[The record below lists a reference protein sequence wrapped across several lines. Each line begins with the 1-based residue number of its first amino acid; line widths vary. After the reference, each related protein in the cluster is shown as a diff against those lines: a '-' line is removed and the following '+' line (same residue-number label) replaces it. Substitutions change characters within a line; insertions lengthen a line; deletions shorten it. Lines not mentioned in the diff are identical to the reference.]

1 MSFSMRVAYL
11 YAAFVDFAKI
21 AETNFSKV
29 SVKWFSVMDGI
40 VGTFALIYTVVFG
53 ATVDNNILLGLGL
66 FIIGTAT
73 SIAAWALLL
82 LVRLS
87 NTTTDH
93 EASVKDFERRLT
105 RLENIHDSDVQRLQ
119 ETKKIN

>member
-1 MSFSMRVAYL
+1 MMYLSYL
-11 YAAFVDFAKI
+11 YANLVEFAKI
-21 AETNFSKV
+21 AETNASKF
-29 SVKWFSVMDGI
+29 SVKLFSIMDGV
-40 VGTFALIYTVVFG
+40 VGTFALAYTVIFG
-53 ATVDNNILLGLGL
+53 ANVDNNILFGLGL

-105 RLENIHDSDVQRLQ
+105 RLENLHDSDVQRLQ
-119 ETKKIN
+119 ETKNFS